1 MTKHDTV
8 MKRNTIIPAASAL
21 ALLLGLASLRAS
33 AQVQTQLSGNTL
45 NIWRD
50 TAITVSN
57 TGVMSISAGQGAL
70 NVTGGNFS
78 VNGSRLDVGTTDQ
91 PRFVM
96 TSQGTPAAMSSP
108 LPWAMPTSTTVS
120 LM

>member
-33 AQVQTQLSGNTL
+33 AQIQTQLSGNSL

-50 TAITVSN
+50 TANTV
-57 TGVMSISAGQGAL
+57 ML
-70 NVTGGNFS
+70 
-78 VNGSRLDVGTTDQ
+78 
-91 PRFVM
+91 
-96 TSQGTPAAMSSP
+96 
-108 LPWAMPTSTTVS
+108 
-120 LM
+120 